1 MITSKSIQA
10 VVVAFFDRNVCV
22 SSVFFLTHVLAI
34 DRWEKGR
41 CKQLITPR
49 FWPLYL
55 STMSHI
61 IPPDTLL
68 IPCQCLLN
76 YLTWYYIIKH
86 NSSSTHTKNSSPLF
100 SLSHVHGA
108 CADEVRAPL
117 AASYA
122 CGSKSNL
129 HILLSPMHLVPKLSC
144 VSRPPGKGRNV
155 HGDLCLVP
163 HNIHILLQ
171 YVLCDAVPS
180 RLLHFARIF
189 TANLHHRSVKL
200 LPTYNALN

>member
-1 MITSKSIQA
+1 M
-10 VVVAFFDRNVCV
+10 
-22 SSVFFLTHVLAI
+22 
-34 DRWEKGR
+34 
-41 CKQLITPR
+41 
-49 FWPLYL
+49 
-55 STMSHI
+55 
-61 IPPDTLL
+61 
-68 IPCQCLLN
+68 
-76 YLTWYYIIKH
+76 
-86 NSSSTHTKNSSPLF
+86 
-100 SLSHVHGA
+100 HGA

-189 TANLHHRSVKL
+189 TANRPLQSLISSGTVIAISPALILLFIQTFDHACTSRERSKNIQKNEVENGKEEEINKL
-200 LPTYNALN
+200 AS